1 MSDIQV
7 SQPIQEKVFSI
18 LSGHKMDL
26 IQRGVKDIAIFGSV
40 ARGTASAVSD
50 VDILVEFDQ
59 PIGLFEFIRLKMLLE
74 KWIEKSVDL
83 VTADALHP
91 ALRQRILDEAIYVR

>member
-7 SQPIQEKVFSI
+7 SQPTQEKVISI
-18 LSGHKMDL
+18 LNDHKMDL

-83 VTADALHP
+83 VTPDALHP